1 MSDGED
7 GNLVN
12 LHLSQNGQ
20 DGKGG
25 GQSGSKDQLRGKRK
39 RLMRAFQ
46 ITRTTL
52 PVREI

>member
-20 DGKGG
+20 DGEVGG
-25 GQSGSKDQLRGKRK
+25 KSGPKIKMRGKGK
-39 RLMRAFQ
+39 RLMRLFQ

-52 PVREI
+52 QVRGI